1 VDADADGDAAARVP
15 VEAAA
20 MYLSDAVAARD
31 AVDTALAAAARGRP
45 AAAPGL
51 ERAEFLAATHALY
64 TAVRAAQEAAFASAD
79 VFEMKSPVPSGGA
92 AAARERARREQDGWR
107 ISAVAAARATPPPP
121 RVSIA
126 ARAGGTPAAKSP
138 WRTFDA
144 GFAALEVAD
153 TAAPAEGEE
162 PAAPQQDWAT
172 FSPRRAAGASAAPP
186 PTAALLSAAAA
197 RLAAAAEAAP
207 PRAAGLPLRLDAA
220 RLRAAAAATTGAG
233 ADADADAEPGW
244 DSSDDPGASRS
255 RPSAAGAAGAGATGY
270 YSAFSGASPSKLD
283 RAALPGASPS
293 SKLDRAAWQREAEPL
308 GHRRLALVL
317 RAARPP
323 RRGLGRAFV
332 TLSLL
337 DSLGRLVEL
346 PRDSH
351 PGCAADGKGAGGAG
365 AASAA
370 GALDFAAQELVLT
383 TPLAA
388 LPPGAALLLELR
400 HWKGGQRRFSTA
412 AWTTVAVEM
421 LVDSGLIPRVRC
433 GPLHLPLYR
442 KPVDATGTRPR
453 RVAPGGAALE
463 VLVRA
468 SR

>member
-1 VDADADGDAAARVP
+1 MDVEGGAAAAARVP

-20 MYLSDAVAARD
+20 AYLADAVAARD
-31 AVDTALAAAARGRP
+31 AVDAALAAAARGRP
-45 AAAPGL
+45 ARGHPAAAPGL
-51 ERAEFLAATHALY
+51 ARAEFLAATHALY
-64 TAVRAAQEAAFASAD
+64 ATVCAAQEAAFASED
-79 VFEMKSPVPSGGA
+79 VFEMKSPVASGGA
-92 AAARERARREQDGWR
+92 AAARERTRREQEGWR
-107 ISAVAAARATPPPP
+107 IGAVAAARAAPPPPP
-121 RVSIA
+121 RVDVA
-126 ARAGGTPAAKSP
+126 ARAGGSPAAKSP
-138 WRTFDA
+138 WRKFDA

-162 PAAPQQDWAT
+162 PAAPEQDWAM
-172 FSPRRAAGASAAPP
+172 FSSRRGAGVAAAPP
-186 PTAALLSAAAA
+186 PTTALVSAAAA
-197 RLAAAAEAAP
+197 RLAAAAAAAP
-207 PRAAGLPLRLDAA
+207 PRAAGPPLRLDDA
-220 RLRAAAAATTGAG
+220 RLRAAAAATT
-233 ADADADAEPGW
+233 DADTESGW

-255 RPSAAGAAGAGATGY
+255 RPSSAATARTGATGY
-270 YSAFSGASPSKLD
+270 YSAFSGGSPSSKLD
-283 RAALPGASPS
+283 RAALSGASPS

-323 RRGLGRAFV
+323 RRGLDRPFV

-346 PRDSH
+346 PIDSH
-351 PGCAADGKGAGGAG
+351 PGRAADGDGKGA
-365 AASAA
+365 SA

-383 TPLAA
+383 TPLAV

-412 AWTTVAVEM
+412 AWTTVTVEM

-433 GPLHLPLYR
+433 GPLHLPLFK

-453 RVAPGGAALE
+453 RAAPGDAALE

-468 SR
+468 AR